1 MLHRAAVCANLSAR
15 MGKKK
20 LIRFRENAT
29 FPRLFEPPA
38 LELLE
43 NDHHLKGKW
52 AENFFANTSD
62 LILELGCGRGEYTVG
77 MAKMFPGQNF
87 IGVDIKGSRLYFGVK
102 AVQSENIAN
111 ACFVRTQIEL
121 LNRIFAHEVSEIWI
135 TFPDPYPDRANR
147 RLTAPAFLNRYL
159 DVLTSG
165 GTICLKTDSAELFE
179 FTRAI
184 AEENDLEIIDATDDL
199 YNSPLRL
206 AIPDIQTTYEKR
218 FLNEGKKICFLRFTL
233 NKQVKPLPKK
243 NRPQSE
249 DYVSRATTPLR

>member
-1 MLHRAAVCANLSAR
+1 

-52 AENFFANTSD
+52 AEGFFANPND

-77 MAKMFPGQNF
+77 MARMFPGKNF

-102 AVQSENIAN
+102 TVQNDNIAN

-121 LNRIFAHEVSEIWI
+121 LNRIFAREVSEIWI

-159 DVLTSG
+159 DVLTAG
-165 GTICLKTDSAELFE
+165 GTICLKTDSAELYE
-179 FTRAI
+179 FTLAI
-184 AEENDLEIIDATDDL
+184 AHENNLEIIDATDDL

-218 FLNEGKKICFLRFTL
+218 FLDEGKKICFLRFML
-233 NKQVKPLPKK
+233 NKIVKPLPKK
-243 NRPQSE
+243 NNIQTGR
-249 DYVSRATTPLR
+249 